1 MNLKVFSMTFAKK
14 ALIFASLA
22 LVGAGGAASARERL
36 NAAGATFPDNIYSRW
51 FSQLAKSG
59 GPKVNY
65 QSVGSGAGRKAFLD
79 ETVSFAASDDPISAR
94 DKAKV
99 SRGVLQI
106 PTVGGTIALGYNKP
120 GCTLKLTQKQ
130 AVSIFMGS
138 ISDWKELGCAAGKIT
153 VAHRSDGSGTTAAFA
168 DSMQAFSKEWTLGT
182 AKTLNWKVGVGGK
195 GNEGVAGIIETTPGT
210 IGYINQSYVKGAIK
224 AAAVQNKSGQFVLPS
239 FKSGKAALS
248 GITLD
253 GDLAGSNPNPTASGA
268 YPIATLT
275 YLLVYRTGNGSKTD
289 ALKATI
295 NYMLSDKAQ
304 AQADDLGYVPLSEG
318 IQAKAKAAVNLI
330 KE

>member
-1 MNLKVFSMTFAKK
+1 MTFAKK
-14 ALIFASLA
+14 ALIVGSLA
-22 LVGAGGAASARERL
+22 VLTAGGAASARERL

-79 ETVSFAASDDPISAR
+79 ETVSFAASDDAISAR

-106 PTVGGTIALGYNKP
+106 PTVGGTIAIGYNKP

-130 AVSIFMGS
+130 AVSVFMGS

-195 GNEGVAGIIETTPGT
+195 GNEGVAGIIQTTPGA
-210 IGYINQSYVKGAIK
+210 IGYVNQSFVKGAIK
-224 AAAVQNKSGQFVLPS
+224 AAAVQNKSGQFVLPG
-239 FKSGKAALS
+239 FKSGQAALS
-248 GITLD
+248 GITVD
-253 GDLAGSNPNPTASGA
+253 ADLAGSNPNPSASGA

-289 ALKATI
+289 ALKQTI

-318 IQAKAKAAVNLI
+318 IQAKARAAVNKI
-330 KE
+330 SQ

>member
-1 MNLKVFSMTFAKK
+1 MTFAKK
-14 ALIFASLA
+14 ALIVGSLA
-22 LVGAGGAASARERL
+22 VLAAGAAASARERL
-36 NAAGATFPDNIYSRW
+36 NAAGATFPDNIYSIW

-79 ETVSFAASDDPISAR
+79 ETVSFAASDDPITSR
-94 DKAKV
+94 DKDKV

-106 PTVGGTIALGYNKP
+106 PTVGGTIAIGYNKP
-120 GCTLKLTQKQ
+120 GCSLKLTQKQ
-130 AVSIFMGS
+130 VVSVFMGS
-138 ISDWKELGCAAGKIT
+138 IKDWKELGCAAGKIT

-168 DSMQAFSKEWTLGT
+168 DSLATFSKEWTLGT

-195 GNEGVAGIIETTPGT
+195 GNEGVAGIIETTPGS
-210 IGYINQSYVKGAIK
+210 IGYVNQSYVKGNIK
-224 AAAVQNKSGQFVLPS
+224 AAALQNKAGQFVLPN

-253 GDLAGSNPNPTASGA
+253 GDLAGSNPNPSASGA

-304 AQADDLGYVPLSEG
+304 AQADNLGYVPLSEG
-318 IQAKAKAAVNLI
+318 IQAKAQAAVNKI
-330 KE
+330 SQ

>member
-1 MNLKVFSMTFAKK
+1 MTFAKK
-14 ALIFASLA
+14 ALIVGSLA
-22 LVGAGGAASARERL
+22 VLTAGGAASARERL

-106 PTVGGTIALGYNKP
+106 PTVGGTIAIGYNKP

-130 AVSIFMGS
+130 AVSVFMGS

-195 GNEGVAGIIETTPGT
+195 GNEGVAGIIETTPGA
-210 IGYINQSYVKGAIK
+210 IGYVNQSYVKGAIK
-224 AAAVQNKSGQFVLPS
+224 AAAVQNKAGQFVLPS
-239 FKSGKAALS
+239 FKSGQIALS
-248 GITLD
+248 GVTVD
-253 GDLAGSNPNPTASGA
+253 ADLAGSNPNPSASGA

-289 ALKATI
+289 ALKQTI

-318 IQAKAKAAVNLI
+318 IQAKAKAAVNKI
-330 KE
+330 SN

>member
-1 MNLKVFSMTFAKK
+1 MTFAKK

-36 NAAGATFPDNIYSRW
+36 NSAGATFPDNIYSRW

-79 ETVSFAASDDPISAR
+79 ETVSFAASDDPISAK

-130 AVSIFMGS
+130 AVSVFMGS

-195 GNEGVAGIIETTPGT
+195 GNEGVAGIIETTPGS
-210 IGYINQSYVKGAIK
+210 IGYVNQSYVKGAIK
-224 AAAVQNKSGQFVLPS
+224 AAAVQNKAGQFVLPS
-239 FKSGKAALS
+239 FKSGQIALS
-248 GITLD
+248 GVTVD
-253 GDLAGSNPNPTASGA
+253 ADLAGSNPNPSASGA

-289 ALKATI
+289 ALKQTI

-318 IQAKAKAAVNLI
+318 IQAKAQAAVNKI
-330 KE
+330 SN

>member
-1 MNLKVFSMTFAKK
+1 MTFAKK
-14 ALIFASLA
+14 ALIVGSLA
-22 LVGAGGAASARERL
+22 VLTAGGAASARERM
-36 NAAGATFPDNIYSRW
+36 NAAGATFPENIYSRW

-65 QSVGSGAGRKAFLD
+65 QGVGSGAGRKAFID
-79 ETVSFAASDDPISAR
+79 ETVSFAASDDPITAK

-106 PTVGGTIALGYNKP
+106 PTVGGTIAIGYNKP

-130 AVSIFMGS
+130 AVSVFMGS

-195 GNEGVAGIIETTPGT
+195 GNDGVAGIIQSTPGA
-210 IGYINQSYVKGAIK
+210 IGYVNQSFVKGAIK

-239 FKSGKAALS
+239 FKSGQAALS
-248 GITLD
+248 GITVD
-253 GDLAGSNPNPTASGA
+253 ADLAGSNPNPSASGA

-275 YLLVYRTGNGSKTD
+275 YLLVYRTGNGPKTD

-318 IQAKAKAAVNLI
+318 IQAKARAAVNKI
-330 KE
+330 SQ

>member
-1 MNLKVFSMTFAKK
+1 MTFAKK
-14 ALIFASLA
+14 ALIVGSLA
-22 LVGAGGAASARERL
+22 VLTAGGAASARERL

-106 PTVGGTIALGYNKP
+106 PTVGGTIAIGYNKP

-130 AVSIFMGS
+130 AVSVFMGS

-195 GNEGVAGIIETTPGT
+195 GNEGVAGIIQTTPGS
-210 IGYINQSYVKGAIK
+210 IGYVNQSYVKGAIK

-239 FKSGKAALS
+239 FKSGQAALS
-248 GITLD
+248 GITVD
-253 GDLAGSNPNPTASGA
+253 ADLAGTNPNPSASGA

-289 ALKATI
+289 ALKQTI

-318 IQAKAKAAVNLI
+318 IQAKARAAVNKI
-330 KE
+330 SQ